1 MRLRNV
7 RAYMERVEA
16 DFIVTGE
23 VLGQRPMSQ
32 RKDMLY
38 HIDREAGVS
47 GYVVRPLSA
56 DPFLPSPCRR
66 PME

>member
-1 MRLRNV
+1 MLKEAKKIMN
-7 RAYMERVEA
+7 EIKA
-16 DFIVTGE
+16 DFIITGE

-38 HIDREAGVS
+38 HIDKEAGVS

-56 DPFLPSPCRR
+56 SY
-66 PME
+66 